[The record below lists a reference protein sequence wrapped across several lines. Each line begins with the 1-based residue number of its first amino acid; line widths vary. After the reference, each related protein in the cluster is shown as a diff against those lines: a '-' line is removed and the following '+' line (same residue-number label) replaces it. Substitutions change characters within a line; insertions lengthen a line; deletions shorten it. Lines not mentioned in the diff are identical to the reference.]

1 MKKVILVVTL
11 TGSFAMAAL
20 ANPGTAARQDSVD
33 QTLMQ
38 MERDYSTAYLNHD
51 TAGVA
56 RMLADDYVGID
67 GRAVVSNK
75 AEEVE
80 EAKAPPSGSPPSDY
94 LVTQETLNDLKVRV
108 YGDAAVVTGLS
119 TEKVL
124 TKGTATTVRYRR
136 TTVYIKRHSQWQCVS
151 FHATRVRDQS

>member
-1 MKKVILVVTL
+1 MKPLILVVTL
-11 TGSFAMAAL
+11 TGSLAVAAL
-20 ANPGTAARQDSVD
+20 AHPGTAARRDSVGE
-33 QTLMQ
+33 TLMQ

-51 TAGVA
+51 TAAVA

-80 EAKAPPSGSPPSDY
+80 EAKAPPSGPASDY
-94 LVTQETLNDLKVRV
+94 LVTEETLSDLKVRL

-124 TKGTATTVRYRR
+124 IKGTATTVRYRR

>member
-1 MKKVILVVTL
+1 
-11 TGSFAMAAL
+11 
-20 ANPGTAARQDSVD
+20 
-33 QTLMQ
+33 MQ

-51 TAGVA
+51 TATVE

-67 GRAVVSNK
+67 GRAVLSNK

-80 EAKAPPSGSPPSDY
+80 EAKAPPSGGPASDY
-94 LVTQETLNDLKVRV
+94 LVTEETLSDMKVRV

-124 TKGTATTVRYRR
+124 IKATATAVRYRR